1 MQAGC
6 SIYSLW
12 SFPGNFL
19 CAENIFE
26 QTDQS
31 GIINDDKVERSCD
44 KNRHLF
50 ILEKYYPAQTEHIEK
65 DLEQKKYA
73 ESHCWNK
80 DIRNEQSNHKKE

>member
-1 MQAGC
+1 VQAGC

-31 GIINDDKVERSCD
+31 CIINDDKIERNGD

-50 ILEKYYPAQTEHIEK
+50 ILEKYYSAQTEKIEK
-65 DLEQKKYA
+65 NLDQEKYA
-73 ESHCWNK
+73 ESRCWDK
-80 DIRNEQSNHKKE
+80 EIRNE